1 MRRASAVVIQKLLS
15 TAPVHRSGETRPSGT
30 AIDAYFLAGGMIFTR
45 LAICHRRYRQILA
58 LG

>member
-1 MRRASAVVIQKLLS
+1 VIQKLLS